1 MSHEDCPLLVKA
13 MAKDLRIWKGVGNG
27 TKRTGNYVPPGADT
41 IVEVNYDKG
50 SDAGWGRLKSGVGWI
65 ALSYAKRV

>member
-1 MSHEDCPLLVKA
+1 MSHEDCPFLVKA

-41 IVEVNYDKG
+41 IAEVNM
-50 SDAGWGRLKSGVGWI
+50 I
-65 ALSYAKRV
+65 RVLMPDGEG